1 VSDPLA
7 RLSSALAER
16 YRIERELGA
25 GGMATVYL
33 AHDLKHNRKVA
44 VKVLRPELAAALGH
58 ERFLREIEIAAGLSH
73 PHILPLFD
81 SGRTGGPADRR
92 TDAEPA
98 RAPVSPVSAVSPS
111 EFLFY
116 VMPYVEG
123 ESLRDRIRRE
133 KQLPL
138 DDAMTIAR
146 EVADALSYAHA
157 RGIIHR
163 DIKPENVLLH
173 SGHAVVA
180 DFGIARA
187 VDVAGG
193 DRLTETGLAI
203 GTPAY
208 MSPEQAAGAQDL
220 DGRSDLY
227 ALGCVLYEMLA
238 GQPPFTAPTAEGVVR
253 QHITAQPLP
262 ITQLRPA
269 VPAAIAGVLQR
280 ALAKNPADRF
290 NPVAQF
296 ADALGQ
302 QRGPSYEPAR
312 PQRRW
317 LAPVVTGAVV
327 VVLGILGALSLRG
340 PARRPVIGAATQ
352 VTLDPGLE
360 VDAAISPDGAMVAYA
375 SGPPT
380 HMQIYVRQVS
390 GGRTVSLTADTT
402 TNHRWPR
409 WSPDGSRIAFTGGG
423 GTIEVVPALGGPA
436 RVVARVGIDTAA
448 GLDWI
453 PIMGFDWSPDGERLA
468 YVAGWPAGAI
478 YLQDLIGGEPVR
490 LTTIEQAHSPVW
502 SPDGSRLAVAVGNP
516 EFVMGTKYFANE
528 GQSGISLVPVNGDPP
543 VTVAEQTAVNI
554 APAWTPDGRSLLWV
568 SDRDGTRDV
577 FRVAIPRS
585 GPPRD
590 APERLTTGLDAL
602 SLSISRDGRR
612 LAYASLQ
619 STSNAWSIAIPGG
632 GPVSSD
638 GARAITVG
646 NQTVESMDV
655 SPDGRWLIFDSNR
668 SGNYDIWRM
677 PTDGGEPVQLT
688 TDASSDFAPRWS
700 RDGRAIAFHSLRH
713 GNRDIFTINPDGTGE
728 RRRTTSPAEELDVDW
743 APDGTA
749 LVHQTF
755 TAHVNTSQV
764 LTLADGSER
773 DLWPGEYARWSP
785 RGDEILTISARGLV
799 VGPASGGTP
808 RVLVGR
814 GDPASGPYLATWSP
828 DARTIYYLLR
838 DATGWSIRSI
848 PAAGGAS
855 RLLITF
861 DDAERQPSRYGFT
874 TDGRRFYF
882 TLGRR
887 ESDVWVAEVETR

>member
-1 VSDPLA
+1 VNDTLL
-7 RLSSALAER
+7 RLKAALADR
-16 YRIERELGA
+16 YALDRELGA

-73 PHILPLFD
+73 PHILPLYD
-81 SGRTGGPADRR
+81 SGRTSGAG
-92 TDAEPA
+92 
-98 RAPVSPVSAVSPS
+98 
-111 EFLFY
+111 FLFY

-203 GTPAY
+203 GTPSY

-253 QHITAQPLP
+253 QHITAQPPP

-302 QRGPSYEPAR
+302 QRGSSYEPAR

-317 LAPVVTGAVV
+317 LVPVVTGAVV
-327 VVLGILGALSLRG
+327 VVLGILGVLSLRG
-340 PARRPVIGAATQ
+340 PSPRPVIGAATQ

-375 SGPPT
+375 AGPAT

-390 GGRTVSLTADTT
+390 GGRTVALTSDTT

-423 GTIEVVPALGGPA
+423 TIAVVPALGGPA
-436 RVVARVGIDTAA
+436 RIAARVGIDTAA

-453 PIMGFDWSPDGERLA
+453 PVMGFDWSPDGERLA
-468 YVAGWPAGAI
+468 YVTGWPAGAI
-478 YLQDLIGGEPVR
+478 YLQDLAGEAPVH
-490 LTTIEQAHSPVW
+490 LTTIEQAHSPAW
-502 SPDGSRLAVAVGNP
+502 SPDGSRLAVVVGNP
-516 EFVMGTKYFANE
+516 EFVMGAKYFANE
-528 GQSGISLVPVNGDPP
+528 GQSGISIVPLNGDPP
-543 VTVAEQTAVNI
+543 VTVAGQTAVNI
-554 APAWTPDGRSLLWV
+554 APAWTPDGRGLLWV

-577 FRVAIPRS
+577 FHVAIPRS
-585 GPPRD
+585 GPPRA
-590 APERLTTGLDAL
+590 APERLTTGLGAFSL
-602 SLSISRDGRR
+602 SLSRDGTR

-619 STSNAWSIAIPGG
+619 TTSNVWSMMIPGDR
-632 GPVSSD
+632 PVPSG

-688 TDASSDFAPRWS
+688 TDPSSDFAPRWS

-728 RRRTTSPAEELDVDW
+728 RRRTTSPEEELDVDW

-755 TAHVNTSQV
+755 TAGVSTSQV
-764 LTLADGSER
+764 LTLAEGSKR

-799 VGPASGGTP
+799 VGPAAGGTP

-814 GDPASGPYLATWSP
+814 SDPSFGPYLAAWSP
-828 DARTIYYLLR
+828 DARTIYYLLHEA
-838 DATGWSIRSI
+838 DGWSIRAI

-861 DDAERQPSRYGFT
+861 GDAERQPSRYGFG

-887 ESDVWVAEVETR
+887 ESDVWVAELQSR

>member
-7 RLSSALAER
+7 CLSSALADR
-16 YRIERELGA
+16 YRLERQLGA

-58 ERFLREIEIAAGLSH
+58 DRFLREIEIAAGLSH
-73 PHILPLFD
+73 PHILPLYD
-81 SGRTGGPADRR
+81 SGKAEGPTARGADEA
-92 TDAEPA
+92 AEP
-98 RAPVSPVSAVSPS
+98 SAIGPRPS
-111 EFLFY
+111 ADILYY

-123 ESLRDRIRRE
+123 ESLRDRLRRE

-138 DDAMTIAR
+138 DDAMAIAR

-157 RGIIHR
+157 RGFIHR
-163 DIKPENVLLH
+163 DIKPENILLH

-187 VDVAGG
+187 VDAAGG
-193 DRLTETGLAI
+193 NRLTETGLAV
-203 GTPAY
+203 GTPSY
-208 MSPEQAAGAQDL
+208 MSPEQAAGAEDL

-253 QHITAQPLP
+253 QHITAEPPP

-269 VPAAIAGVLQR
+269 VPTAVAGVLQR

-302 QRGPSYEPAR
+302 QRGATPQPAR
-312 PQRRW
+312 PAHRW
-317 LAPVVTGAVV
+317 LAPAATGAALVV
-327 VVLGILGALSLRG
+327 VAVLATLSLRG
-340 PARRPVIGAATQ
+340 GARALVIGAATQ
-352 VTLDPGLE
+352 ITLDPGLE

-375 SGPPT
+375 AGPPT
-380 HMQIYVRQVS
+380 HMQIFVRQVT
-390 GGRTVSLTADTT
+390 GGRTVSLTDDTT
-402 TNHRWPR
+402 ANHRWPR

-436 RVVARVGIDTAA
+436 RVLARVGIDSAI
-448 GLDWI
+448 GLDWV
-453 PIMGFDWSPDGERLA
+453 PIMGFDWSPDGRRLV

-478 YLQDLIGGEPVR
+478 YLQDLAGGAPVQ
-490 LTTIEQAHSPVW
+490 LATIEQAHAPVW
-502 SPDGSRLAVAVGNP
+502 SPDGSRIAVVVGNP

-528 GQSGISLVPVNGDPP
+528 GQSGIGIVPVNGDPP
-543 VTVAEQTAVNI
+543 VTVSEATAVNI
-554 APAWTPDGRSLLWV
+554 APAWTPDGRGLLWV
-568 SDRDGTRDV
+568 SSRDGTRDV
-577 FRVAIPRS
+577 FRVAMPRS
-585 GPPRD
+585 GPPRA

-602 SLSISRDGRR
+602 SLSISRDGTR
-612 LAYASLQ
+612 LAYTSLQ
-619 STSNAWSIAIPGG
+619 STANVWSIAIPGDRA
-632 GPVSSD
+632 VSSD
-638 GARAITVG
+638 GVRAITVG

-655 SPDGRWLIFDSNR
+655 SPDGRWLVFDSNR

-677 PTDGGEPVQLT
+677 PTDGGEAVQLT
-688 TDASSDFAPRWS
+688 TDPSSDFAPRWS
-700 RDGRAIAFHSLRH
+700 RDGRAIAFHSMRH

-728 RRRTTSPAEELDVDW
+728 LRRTTSPGEELDVDW

-755 TAHVNTSQV
+755 MANVNISQV
-764 LTLADGSER
+764 LTLADGRER
-773 DLWPGEYARWSP
+773 DLWTGEYARWSP
-785 RGDEILTISARGLV
+785 RGDEILTISAPGLV
-799 VGPASGGTP
+799 VGPAVGGTP
-808 RVLVGR
+808 RILVGR
-814 GDPASGPYLATWSP
+814 DDPMSGPYLAAWSP

-838 DATGWSIRSI
+838 DAAGWSIRSI
-848 PAAGGAS
+848 PAVGGAS

-861 DDAERQPSRYGFT
+861 DDPERQPSRYGFT

-887 ESDVWVAEVETR
+887 ESDVWVAAVETR

>member
-1 VSDPLA
+1 MSDPLA
-7 RLSSALAER
+7 RLSSALADR
-16 YRIERELGA
+16 YRLERELGA

-73 PHILPLFD
+73 PHILPLYD

-92 TDAEPA
+92 TDLAAEH
-98 RAPVSPVSAVSPS
+98 APVAAVAPIVPA
-111 EFLFY
+111 EFLYY

-138 DDAMTIAR
+138 DDAMAIAR

-163 DIKPENVLLH
+163 DIKPENILLH

-187 VDVAGG
+187 VDAAGG
-193 DRLTETGLAI
+193 DRLTETGLTI
-203 GTPAY
+203 GTPSY

-253 QHITAQPLP
+253 QHITAQPPP

-269 VPAAIAGVLQR
+269 VPAAVAGVLQR

-302 QRGPSYEPAR
+302 QRGLSYAPV
-312 PQRRW
+312 PPPRRW
-317 LAPVVTGAVV
+317 LVPAGVGAIVVA
-327 VVLGILGALSLRG
+327 LGIVGVMSLRG
-340 PARRPVIGAATQ
+340 PAERFAIGGATQ

-375 SGPPT
+375 AGPPT

-390 GGRTVSLTADTT
+390 GGRTVSLTDDST

-409 WSPDGSRIAFTGGG
+409 WSPDGTRVAFTTGR
-423 GTIEVVPALGGPA
+423 GTIEVVPAFGGPA

-453 PIMGFDWSPDGERLA
+453 PVAGFDWSPDGQRVA
-468 YVAGWPAGAI
+468 YITGWPAGVI
-478 YLQDLIGGEPVR
+478 YLQDLAGGEPVR
-490 LTTIEQAHSPVW
+490 VTTVEQAHAPVW
-502 SPDGSRLAVAVGNP
+502 SPDGTRLAVVAGNA

-528 GQSGISLVPVNGDPP
+528 GQSGISIVPLNGDPP
-543 VTVAEQTAVNI
+543 VTVTEQTAVNI
-554 APAWTPDGRSLLWV
+554 APAWTPDGRGLLFV

-585 GPPRD
+585 GPPRG
-590 APERLTTGLDAL
+590 APERLTTGLGAF
-602 SLSISRDGRR
+602 SLTVSGDGTR

-619 STSNAWSIAIPGG
+619 TTSNVWSIAIPGS
-632 GPVSSD
+632 GPVPSD
-638 GARAITVG
+638 AARAITVG

-655 SPDGRWLIFDSNR
+655 SADGRWLIFDSNR

-677 PTDGGEPVQLT
+677 PTEGGEPVQLT
-688 TDASSDFAPRWS
+688 SNPSSDFAPRWS
-700 RDGRAIAFHSLRH
+700 RDGHAIVFHSLRH

-728 RRRTTSPAEELDVDW
+728 LRRTTSPAEELDVDW
-743 APDGTA
+743 SPDGTA

-755 TAHVNTSQV
+755 TGQVNTSQV
-764 LTLADGSER
+764 LDLATGSER
-773 DLWPGEYARWSP
+773 DLWTGEYARWSP
-785 RGDEILTISARGLV
+785 RGDEILTISAPGLV
-799 VGPASGGTP
+799 VGPAAGGTP
-808 RVLVGR
+808 RVLVPR
-814 GDPASGPYLATWSP
+814 SDPASGPYLGAWSP
-828 DARTIYYLLR
+828 DARTVYYLLR

-848 PAAGGAS
+848 SAGGGAS

-887 ESDVWVAEVETR
+887 ESDVWVAEVELR